1 MGIVQTKRRSVTRI
15 AIGGFVSVEY
25 SEGVE
30 LAQEYAERALE
41 LMKSNNIPATP
52 RNFAIWYTY
61 VNEKYPD
68 LKKTLDGLIK
78 NKQVFTSQQN
88 DEVYDKYFTNT
99 EEGIALQETS
109 QKIEY
114 QVGRVLDMM
123 GDASGGVADFNKTLT
138 ASLGALANTKGM
150 EGIREAVQ
158 SLAMETQKMQQ
169 SNSALQ
175 SKLKD
180 SSQEIAHLRQNLE
193 DVQREAMTDALT
205 GIANRKMFDTT
216 LRQRAMEAKE
226 DGEPLC
232 LALADIDFFKKFN
245 DTYGHQTGDQVLK
258 LVAHI
263 LRSNVK
269 GKDLAARYGGEEFA
283 LILPS
288 TKLQDAKTVCDHIRN
303 AVSTKRIRNRT
314 TGEEMGTITLSIGIA
329 LYQPG
334 ESLTDLIHRSDEG
347 LYFAKGNGRNQ
358 TVLETQLEVVDA
370 E

>member
-1 MGIVQTKRRSVTRI
+1 M
-15 AIGGFVSVEY
+15 EY
-25 SEGVE
+25 SEGIE
-30 LAQEYAERALE
+30 LAQQYAERALDI
-41 LMKSNNIPATP
+41 MKSNNIPATP

-61 VNEKYPD
+61 ANEKYPD
-68 LKKTLDGLIK
+68 LKKTLDILIS
-78 NKQVFTSQQN
+78 NKQVFTSQKN
-88 DEVYDKYFTNT
+88 DEVYDKFFTNSD
-99 EEGIALQETS
+99 EGVALQETS
-109 QKIEY
+109 QKIES

-123 GDASGGVADFNKTLT
+123 GDASGGVADFGKTLT
-138 ASLGALANTKGM
+138 ESLGALTDSKGLA
-150 EGIREAVQ
+150 GIREAVQ
-158 SLAMETQKMQQ
+158 SLALETQKMQK

-175 SKLKD
+175 SKLKE
-180 SSQEIAHLRQNLE
+180 SSQEIASLRKNLE

-216 LRQRAMEAKE
+216 LRQRAMEAME

-258 LVAHI
+258 LVANI
-263 LRSNVK
+263 LKGNVK

-283 LILPS
+283 LILPT
-288 TKLQDAKTVCDHIRN
+288 TKLYDAKTVCDHIRN

-314 TGEEMGTITLSIGIA
+314 TGEEMGNITLSIGVA

-334 ESLTDLIHRSDEG
+334 ESLSDFISRSDEG

-358 TVLETQLEVVDA
+358 TVLETQLEVIDA
-370 E
+370 D

>member
-150 EGIREAVQ
+150 EGIRRAG
-158 SLAMETQKMQQ
+158 TTR
-169 SNSALQ
+169 
-175 SKLKD
+175 
-180 SSQEIAHLRQNLE
+180 SQW
-193 DVQREAMTDALT
+193 T
-205 GIANRKMFDTT
+205 G
-216 LRQRAMEAKE
+216 
-226 DGEPLC
+226 
-232 LALADIDFFKKFN
+232 
-245 DTYGHQTGDQVLK
+245 
-258 LVAHI
+258 
-263 LRSNVK
+263 
-269 GKDLAARYGGEEFA
+269 
-283 LILPS
+283 
-288 TKLQDAKTVCDHIRN
+288 
-303 AVSTKRIRNRT
+303 
-314 TGEEMGTITLSIGIA
+314 
-329 LYQPG
+329 
-334 ESLTDLIHRSDEG
+334 
-347 LYFAKGNGRNQ
+347 
-358 TVLETQLEVVDA
+358 
-370 E
+370 